1 MVDFTGNNLP
11 TIQFLRTVIA
21 DDYFNPENAQLD
33 KHKGVLFCNGHLDAT
48 GADGWKCDNLWV
60 SGMYGITNIGGGDYF
75 NAQQHRLFSVADDFG
90 FNDLKNSTT
99 KYRMIVGLTSLE
111 NGELNAHLVI
121 INLDTG
127 AVVVNNAFEMGHNIA
142 DMAAFGTE
150 GIIQI
155 FGQYGKTTTL
165 DKVYAIEENTTMAAL
180 LEKYTPSN

>member
-1 MVDFTGNNLP
+1 
-11 TIQFLRTVIA
+11 
-21 DDYFNPENAQLD
+21 
-33 KHKGVLFCNGHLDAT
+33 
-48 GADGWKCDNLWV
+48 
-60 SGMYGITNIGGGDYF
+60 
-75 NAQQHRLFSVADDFG
+75 
-90 FNDLKNSTT
+90 
-99 KYRMIVGLTSLE
+99 MIVGLTSLE
-111 NGELNAHLVI
+111 NGKLSAHLVI

-127 AVVVNNAFEMGHNIA
+127 AVVVNNAFEMTHNVA